1 MAISQDVLDKLYA
14 TGNTSNDELMEK
26 IRQISRKQRILDGPP
41 EKYSEVKLDLTGIEP
56 FGIYNDFMRRYDWLY
71 KQAEAKDSKVVIK
84 DTEYTCTYEL
94 LIALKT
100 LLYLGT
106 TRSEARAEACR
117 DVFEDAIN
125 CAKDGELKAVDIC
138 RTLTISGGTYEAREI
153 AQCFADLLLT
163 VDEQVTLRCE
173 RLLDTIPKEFYGFKS
188 MEEFEAYIDEEY
200 AKLKDRKRGSRIV
213 AVAKHLQTV

>member
-14 TGNTSNDELMEK
+14 TGSVGNDELMEK

-71 KQAEAKDSKVVIK
+71 KQAESKESKVVIK
-84 DTEYTCTYEL
+84 GEECACTYEL

-106 TRSEARAEACR
+106 TRSETRAEACR
-117 DVFEDAIN
+117 DVFEDALN
-125 CAKDGELKAVDIC
+125 CAKNGEIKAIDIC
-138 RTLTISGGTYEAREI
+138 RTLAIRGGTYEAKEI
-153 AQCFADLLLT
+153 AQCFTDLLLT
-163 VDEQVTLRCE
+163 VDEQVTLKCE
-173 RLLDTIPKEFYGFKS
+173 RLIDTIPKEFYGFKS
-188 MEEFEAYIDEEY
+188 IEEFEEYIDKEY
-200 AKLKDRKRGSRIV
+200 AKLKDIKRGSKIV
-213 AVAKHLQTV
+213 AVARYLQTV